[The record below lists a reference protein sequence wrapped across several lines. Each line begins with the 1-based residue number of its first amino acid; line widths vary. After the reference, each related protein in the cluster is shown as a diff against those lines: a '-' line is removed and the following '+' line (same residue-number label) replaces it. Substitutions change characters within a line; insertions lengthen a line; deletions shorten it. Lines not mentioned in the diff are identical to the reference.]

1 MADRFVLTAEIQLR
15 APTNTAQ
22 IRDEMQRQLNGVT
35 IPITVKGA
43 AQSARSVSQV
53 EKKVNSLTTASERMG
68 NSFGLSLKR
77 FAAFSIANRAVGL
90 FTSKTAAAIDEAI
103 DFETELIK
111 VVQVT
116 GKTKKELAGLTDTI
130 TKLSTALVG
139 TSSKGLLSTAR
150 ILSQAGIAAGELDV
164 ALTALAKT
172 TLAPTFDDIEQTAE
186 GAVAVLAQFGEGV
199 GALERQLGAVNAVA
213 GQFAVESGDLIS
225 AVRRTGGVFKSAGGD
240 LNELLALFTS
250 VRATTRESAESIA
263 TGMRTIFT
271 RIQRPQTI
279 EYMKQFGVEL
289 TDLEGR
295 FVGPFEA
302 VRQLSGALSSFE
314 EGDIRFVK
322 IAEELGGFR
331 QIGKVLP
338 LIQKFEIA
346 EKARQA
352 ALDGG
357 NSLTEDTIVAQ
368 QGLAVQFTKVREEFL
383 ALARSMTETGAFR
396 TMVQTLLSLSSS
408 LIQLSESFKPIMPIL
423 VGLAGIKIARGLGGF
438 AAGLGSGL
446 SRKSEG
452 GSVLKFANGG
462 LVPGRGYG
470 DTVPAMLSE
479 GEFVVKR
486 DTVDKVGVENLA
498 RLNSG
503 GLVGRA
509 SSGNRDIGAAVLEH
523 REGVSNIDFVI
534 TKSELEQSLKLG
546 KEFSL
551 NDRDTDITGKYHAI
565 REGLGK
571 ETSDRFNKALDA
583 SILQSVNNMTSILQ
597 PDLAVDAKANKVA
610 ESDSAEFLK
619 SINSA
624 VRGNLFEDTLR
635 AVEGPPFSGDRG
647 KRFDF
652 PNGVSKILKD
662 NYSQLPSAFVD
673 AKASFAAAGVNSTK
687 SGSLRSKTIGQLSSE
702 ILASPELRQ
711 RYIKGA
717 GKGIQVS
724 GKQSG
729 GNAFRNLIAQSL
741 DTRSKGDYAGLDT
754 SAIKRM
760 SKQGNDTVGANISA
774 TELSLLSKKPGSGV
788 TQFKK
793 KFFFDESFTGFD
805 TSPQRRAGG
814 GVASSDTVD
823 ALLTPGEFVI
833 QKDVAERVG
842 YGNLDRMNKSGV
854 KGFAKGGVV
863 GPQKFA
869 DGGEVSGG
877 GGKALAGLFALQA
890 IPGIIQNMVKSEGEQ
905 TTAVERVVNS
915 ITDMISKVAAVS
927 FALQAFGISL
937 NKATLTKGLD
947 FARGKSG
954 ASVKDRVADF
964 GEKLSNTGF
973 KGGLNFAGMNKLPG
987 AKAGLAR
994 GAGALVSGAAGAAGT
1009 LAAVAGPALAIGLA
1023 FKGVSSILT
1032 AYQDNLGKYND
1043 AIKDGNV
1050 AKAQELAIAKNN
1062 SGISNLF
1069 GAEGIEQGIREMFGG
1084 ETSGELLAVAKASA
1098 LAAKFQNDFADNAK
1112 SAAKVMEDIAAGR
1125 TTASEALKEGGVSKN
1140 FAASAK
1146 ALEAKRAAAAT
1157 KTGERDDTGVFSRLT
1172 RDILTLGGTIGEN
1185 SAEKDRR
1192 VKGESEKLISEGK
1205 VANDKEFESL
1215 KPVFRALT
1223 KEVVFSNGGLA
1234 TFNKTLLDNGI
1245 ELTSAQAREL
1255 AKDFKD
1261 QSTAIRENLA
1271 HIQSLNFGLSQVISS
1286 AQFTAGAM
1294 ANVANASEVGSN
1306 SIENEMFLIKSS
1318 LSNFSSVMSNADI
1331 ATARAGIESSFKDSG
1346 VDADLTTE
1354 TLGNFDFISS
1364 LGKKGLEAFE
1374 ALKKAQDNGLTNPS
1388 AMKEF
1393 FIEQLGK
1400 GDKVTDENRKRL
1412 NDASSKID
1420 FSSPE
1425 MANAI
1430 ANGDASIVTDTVQ
1443 AELGKKLAEELLAI
1457 KKAELDQENVLIGLA
1472 KQRIAL
1478 QATEL
1483 NAIQESVKIR
1493 LESAN
1498 NIAGFDGSRV
1508 SGNDRNRLLTEG
1520 VNASLESAGVGPLG
1534 IGANG
1539 VAPDLPTPKDIGAG
1553 FKLLDLANQNNPRGA
1568 DIQNSEG
1575 LNNDRLDEINR
1586 ANKDLLQYT
1595 RDRIGVVR
1603 DELELARK
1611 KTALERSSVEKLLDG
1626 DFEGF
1631 FEGQQTADA
1640 AKALA
1645 AGDSG
1650 AASQFTPKQLGE
1662 AFRSLRDQGLESG
1675 KLAEA
1680 ARIALGP
1687 FADQRNVDLL
1697 VGTTDEEKPLIE
1709 EGKAL
1714 SKAMLEAAKNM
1725 TEFAKRDIEIKDA
1738 TIKATNVVFAK
1749 GKETTKRVTEEAQKP
1764 RQEAKIKVNAE
1775 EEKLAKAEK
1784 DQRILDAERRSSN
1797 ATRGVAASV
1806 GNTQTD
1812 YSKPFDDNYLDDHEA
1827 RGIDSRMKEEK
1838 IKEEQARI
1846 RKDIESNPMVRDRMD
1861 YSAGYGA
1868 FANGGM
1874 VYANNGMFV
1883 PRGTDTVPAML
1894 TPGEFVVNRRSVQR
1908 GNNLQLLQAMNGGDG
1923 VSYGRGGVSYRHD
1936 GGLETGSNASSPSV
1950 SIDTSALIT
1959 SLNNSFNN
1967 FQASVDQLSKIKV
1980 QIAFD
1985 TTNVNVTLTE
1995 TSFVASMKED
2005 VKNEIMDMVITKIR
2019 SLKHSSNGT
2028 HTVD

>member
-302 VRQLSGALSSFE
+302 VRQLSGALSSFD

-408 LIQLSESFKPIMPIL
+408 LIQLSESFKPILPIL
-423 VGLAGIKIARGLGGF
+423 GALAGIKIARGLGGF

-446 SRKSEG
+446 ARKSEG
-452 GSVLKFANGG
+452 GPIGFATGG
-462 LVPGRGYG
+462 LVPGKGSG
-470 DTVPAMLSE
+470 DTVPAMLTP
-479 GEFVVKR
+479 GEFVMKKSSVESL
-486 DTVDKVGVENLA
+486 GVENLS
-498 RLNSG
+498 RLNKG
-503 GLVGRA
+503 GPVQRYAGAGLVIPSFIDPDQRG
-509 SSGNRDIGAAVLEH
+509 SSGKVNGMTLRDAVDNANSNSVGRLKPAAISSGFSANIVEQLKLAGAAQAAK
-523 REGVSNIDFVI
+523 GVVIAPEPAKPKDGSKSVIRYKTNPGAIGGFFLNPAKGDDARRKI
-534 TKSELEQSLKLG
+534 TKDKKFNITTGEYAGHPGKLLKGSTLQGFTPAVKDMKDTPSLSQSVELAVSEAMENGMLSLVPSFDKHVSVGAFNGKEAAISAAAKKVGKDPNVVNTTTGFMFEGIIQALTGAQFSGNKANFDFNEESLKVNRSRLSELFGSSKV
-546 KEFSL
+546 
-551 NDRDTDITGKYHAI
+551 
-565 REGLGK
+565 
-571 ETSDRFNKALDA
+571 SDLVKA
-583 SILQSVNNMTSILQ
+583 
-597 PDLAVDAKANKVA
+597 DAKK
-610 ESDSAEFLK
+610 
-619 SINSA
+619 
-624 VRGNLFEDTLR
+624 
-635 AVEGPPFSGDRG
+635 
-647 KRFDF
+647 
-652 PNGVSKILKD
+652 
-662 NYSQLPSAFVD
+662 
-673 AKASFAAAGVNSTK
+673 
-687 SGSLRSKTIGQLSSE
+687 
-702 ILASPELRQ
+702 
-711 RYIKGA
+711 
-717 GKGIQVS
+717 
-724 GKQSG
+724 
-729 GNAFRNLIAQSL
+729 NATA
-741 DTRSKGDYAGLDT
+741 
-754 SAIKRM
+754 
-760 SKQGNDTVGANISA
+760 GNDIFKKVVNDLKVGN
-774 TELSLLSKKPGSGV
+774 ESGV
-788 TQFKK
+788 T
-793 KFFFDESFTGFD
+793 
-805 TSPQRRAGG
+805 RLAAG

-833 QKDVAERVG
+833 KKDVAERVG
-842 YGNLDRMNKSGV
+842 YGNLNRMNRTGV
-854 KGFAKGGVV
+854 QGFAKGGVV

-1112 SAAKVMEDIAAGR
+1112 SAAKVMEDIKAGR

-1223 KEVVFSNGGLA
+1223 KEVVFANGGLA

-1318 LSNFSSVMSNADI
+1318 LSNFSSVMSDTDI
-1331 ATARAGIESSFKDSG
+1331 ATARAGVQSSFKDSG
-1346 VDADLTTE
+1346 VDAGLTKE

-1425 MANAI
+1425 MATAI

-1498 NIAGFDGSRV
+1498 NIAEFDGSRV
-1508 SGNDRNRLLTEG
+1508 SASKKNALLTTG
-1520 VNASLESAGVGPLG
+1520 VNASLGAAGVSQLGVGPNGPAPISPAEIVKRFKELDV
-1534 IGANG
+1534 AN
-1539 VAPDLPTPKDIGAG
+1539 APVFGPPI
-1553 FKLLDLANQNNPRGA
+1553 
-1568 DIQNSEG
+1568 DIQDSEG

-1714 SKAMLEAAKNM
+1714 SKAMLEAANNM

-1812 YSKPFDDNYLDDHEA
+1812 YSKPFDDNYLDDREA